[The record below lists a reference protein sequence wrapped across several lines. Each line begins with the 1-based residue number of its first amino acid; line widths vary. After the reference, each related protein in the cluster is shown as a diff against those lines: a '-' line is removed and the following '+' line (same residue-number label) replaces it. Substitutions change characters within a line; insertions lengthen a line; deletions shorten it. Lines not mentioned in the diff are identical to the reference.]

1 MEFTLRDCTLQD
13 LDFIIELKILGMKW
27 YIEKIYGWNL
37 ERQKEL
43 TLNELNRNLP
53 NIKIIVADGKDVGT
67 TCLLEYDDYF
77 QVGLIVIHPDYQ
89 NKGIAT
95 KILSD
100 YIALANSKKKRIA
113 IKTFKENPA
122 QKLYQRLGFKIYN
135 TDNTHL
141 HLEIKFNE
149 KQTQA

>member
-77 QVGLIVIHPDYQ
+77 QVGLIAIHPDYQ

-135 TDNTHL
+135 IDNTHL